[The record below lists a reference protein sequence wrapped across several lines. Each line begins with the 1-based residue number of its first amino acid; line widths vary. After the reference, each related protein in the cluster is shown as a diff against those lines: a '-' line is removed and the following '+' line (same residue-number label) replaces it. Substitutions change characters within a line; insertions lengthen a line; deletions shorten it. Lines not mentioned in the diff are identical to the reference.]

1 MRKFPRHGLC
11 KALHTMTEMRR
22 LFSSASS
29 RRLWAVC
36 SSIALESSPLGGKG
50 WFATEDIQAG
60 TLVME
65 EMPLAVAPR
74 SKELPASVVRAV
86 HASPRLL
93 DDLSLLSPSSVS
105 HTRGSL
111 AHASD
116 ICAVNA
122 THALN
127 VDDFAPFSEPILSF
141 PRVNGSGRIQADPL
155 SLPLR
160 YIDKEGPLAEDELA
174 VAMAVSRR
182 SPGGVCLPIRRS
194 LLNHSCVG
202 NVATLYAFDKDD
214 IGSSG
219 FSCSVRT
226 IIDVPKGTELCAEYL
241 AGVSLLSGTTD
252 RQRLLR
258 EQWGFVCRCPRCQKD
273 DAQDVVPSRGWLS
286 SAAVAMRAVQCGA
299 QGTGEML
306 NWLILRQR
314 QAAGG
319 VPSYAE
325 YSCLQALMRF
335 YMRSTYEAFGGLTA
349 GDEVSSRFDSMN
361 PTDKKDVVRTLRRH
375 SSCYS
380 TEASGSNKTAP
391 EISVLK
397 QRTMA
402 SKRQYKDSEDSKV
415 LDPQKHRNRLLPAQA
430 ALKAL
435 ADQLPVLDAALHQNH
450 PARVPALVA
459 AALVSHCGHQVTIPS
474 KVPCHSSYQNFL
486 KEALRVHDIA
496 YGGGLNHFL
505 WRYGHKRSFELD
517 EKQPINQSSEH
528 KTALQ
533 ELSEQTFRHR

>member
-1 MRKFPRHGLC
+1 
-11 KALHTMTEMRR
+11 MTETRR
-22 LFSSASS
+22 LVPSAPS
-29 RRLWAVC
+29 RRLWTAC

-65 EMPLAVAPR
+65 EMPLAVAPK
-74 SKELPASVVRAV
+74 SQELPASVVRAV

-111 AHASD
+111 DHAYD

-122 THALN
+122 THAVN

-141 PRVNGSGRIQADPL
+141 PRLNGSGRVQADPL

-160 YIDKEGPLAEDELA
+160 YLDKEGPLAVDELA

-194 LLNHSCVG
+194 LLNHSCIG
-202 NVATLYAFDKDD
+202 NVATLYASDKDNF
-214 IGSSG
+214 GSSG

-226 IIDVPKGTELCAEYL
+226 IVDVPKGTELCAEYM
-241 AGVSLLSGTTD
+241 AGVSLLSGTAD

-286 SAAVAMRAVQCGA
+286 SAAVAMGAVQRGA
-299 QGTGEML
+299 KGTGEML

-335 YMRSTYEAFGGLTA
+335 HMRGAYESYGGLTA
-349 GDEVSSRFDSMN
+349 GDEVSSRFDSMK
-361 PTDKKDVVRTLRRH
+361 PTDKKDVVRALRRH
-375 SSCYS
+375 SSCSS
-380 TEASGSNKTAP
+380 TETFGGNKTTADM
-391 EISVLK
+391 SVLK
-397 QRTMA
+397 QRMMV

-415 LDPQKHRNRLLPAQA
+415 LDPQKHHSRLLPAQA

-459 AALVSHCGHQVTIPS
+459 AALVRECGHQVTIPS
-474 KVPCHSSYQNFL
+474 KVPLQASYQNFL

-505 WRYGHKRSFELD
+505 WRYGHKSAYELD
-517 EKQPINQSSEH
+517 EKQPIDRCDEH

-533 ELSEQTFRHR
+533 ELSEHAFSS